1 MIVELRR
8 YTLREGRRDELI
20 DLFDR
25 EFVETQ
31 EELGMAV
38 LGQFR
43 DLDRPDQFV
52 WLRGFTDMQ
61 ARRTSLTAFY
71 SGPVWAKHGPAAN
84 ATMLDSDDVLLL
96 REIVAVP
103 VSDRSTANPES
114 VLHATIWYWAGPF
127 PDPTHSSTQTLALL
141 RTEYAPNDYPRLPIR
156 EQEHALVWLT
166 RSPLQEGVPTE
177 VVKTERFRL
186 SPTRRSSLH
195 WRTQQRAVDA
205 ERHARWCVGSGRGD
219 GVYATHVGRTA
230 DGRLASFVTDFRVVL
245 LE

>member
-31 EELGMAV
+31 EDLGMAV

-43 DLDRPDQFV
+43 DLDRPDRFV

-61 ARRTSLTAFY
+61 SRRTGLTAFY

-103 VSDRSTANPES
+103 MFDRGTADPQS

-127 PDPTHSSTQTLALL
+127 PDHTQNPEETLAVL
-141 RTEYAPNDYPRLPIR
+141 RTEYAPNDFPQLPVR
-156 EQEHALVWLT
+156 EEHAQVWLT
-166 RSPLQEGVPTE
+166 RSPLQADVPVE
-177 VVKTERFRL
+177 VVKTEHLRL
-186 SPTRRSSLH
+186 RPTRRSTLH
-195 WRTQQRAVDA
+195 
-205 ERHARWCVGSGRGD
+205 
-219 GVYATHVGRTA
+219 
-230 DGRLASFVTDFRVVL
+230 
-245 LE
+245 

>member
-43 DLDRPDQFV
+43 DLDRPDHFV
-52 WLRGFTDMQ
+52 WLRGFTDMYS
-61 ARRTSLTAFY
+61 RRTGLAAFY

-96 REIVAVP
+96 REILAVP
-103 VSDRSTANPES
+103 VFDRGAASPES
-114 VLHATIWYWAGPF
+114 VLHATVWYWAGPF
-127 PDPTHSSTQTLALL
+127 PDPAEIPKDTLAVL
-141 RTEYAPNDYPRLPIR
+141 RTEYAANDFPRLPVR
-156 EQEHALVWLT
+156 EGEHALVWLT
-166 RSPLQEGVPTE
+166 RSPLQADVPAE
-177 VVKTERFRL
+177 VVKTENLRL
-186 SPTRRSSLH
+186 RPTRRSTLH
-195 WRTQQRAVDA
+195 
-205 ERHARWCVGSGRGD
+205 
-219 GVYATHVGRTA
+219 
-230 DGRLASFVTDFRVVL
+230 
-245 LE
+245 

>member
-25 EFVETQ
+25 EFVESQ

-52 WLRGFTDMQ
+52 WLRGFTDMPS
-61 ARRTSLTAFY
+61 RRAGLTAFY

-96 REIVAVP
+96 REIVPVP
-103 VSDRSTANPES
+103 VLDRGAADPET
-114 VLHATIWYWAGPF
+114 VLHATIWYWAAPSPASV
-127 PDPTHSSTQTLALL
+127 PDSNEALAVL
-141 RTEYAPNDYPRLPIR
+141 RTEYAENDFPRLPVR
-156 EQEHALVWLT
+156 DEHALVWLS
-166 RSPLQEGVPTE
+166 RSPLQTDVPAE
-177 VVKTERFRL
+177 VLKVESLRL
-186 SPTRRSSLH
+186 SPTRRSTLH
-195 WRTQQRAVDA
+195 
-205 ERHARWCVGSGRGD
+205 C
-219 GVYATHVGRTA
+219 
-230 DGRLASFVTDFRVVL
+230 
-245 LE
+245 

>member
-52 WLRGFTDMQ
+52 WLRGFPDMPS
-61 ARRTSLTAFY
+61 RRAGLTGFY
-71 SGPVWAKHGPAAN
+71 SGPVWEKHGPAAN

-96 REIVAVP
+96 REIVAIP
-103 VSDRSTANPES
+103 VSKRGTADPGS
-114 VLHATIWYWAGPF
+114 VLHATIWYSTGPF
-127 PDPTHSSTQTLALL
+127 PAPAPPSTGTVALL
-141 RTEYAPNDYPRLPIR
+141 TTEYAANDFPKLPVR
-156 EQEHALVWLT
+156 EGEHVLVWLT
-166 RSPLQEGVPTE
+166 RLPLQADVPAAVTKVE
-177 VVKTERFRL
+177 TFRL
-186 SPTRRSSLH
+186 SPTRRSTLH
-195 WRTQQRAVDA
+195 
-205 ERHARWCVGSGRGD
+205 
-219 GVYATHVGRTA
+219 
-230 DGRLASFVTDFRVVL
+230 
-245 LE
+245 

>member
-25 EFVETQ
+25 EFVEPQ

-43 DLDRPDQFV
+43 DLDRPDRFV

-61 ARRTSLTAFY
+61 SRRTGLTAFY

-103 VSDRSTANPES
+103 VFDRGTANPES
-114 VLHATIWYWAGPF
+114 VLHATIWYWAGSF
-127 PDPTHSSTQTLALL
+127 PDPTQSPKETLAAL
-141 RTEYAPNDYPRLPIR
+141 RTEYAANDFPQLPVR
-156 EQEHALVWLT
+156 EEEHALVWLT
-166 RSPLQEGVPTE
+166 RAPLHVDVPMQ
-177 VVKTERFRL
+177 VVKTENLRL
-186 SPTRRSSLH
+186 RATRRSSLH
-195 WRTQQRAVDA
+195 
-205 ERHARWCVGSGRGD
+205 
-219 GVYATHVGRTA
+219 
-230 DGRLASFVTDFRVVL
+230 
-245 LE
+245 

>member
-25 EFVETQ
+25 EFVEPQ

-43 DLDRPDQFV
+43 DLDRPDRFV
-52 WLRGFTDMQ
+52 WLRGFVDMPS
-61 ARRTSLTAFY
+61 RRTGLTAFY
-71 SGPVWAKHGPAAN
+71 SGPVWAKHGPEAN

-103 VSDRSTANPES
+103 VFDRGSADPES

-127 PDPTHSSTQTLALL
+127 PDPTQSPEDTVGVL
-141 RTEYAPNDYPRLPIR
+141 RTEYAANDFPQLPVR
-156 EQEHALVWLT
+156 EGEHALVWLT
-166 RSPLQEGVPTE
+166 RSPLQADIRAE
-177 VVKTERFRL
+177 VVKTENLRL
-186 SPTRRSSLH
+186 R
-195 WRTQQRAVDA
+195 
-205 ERHARWCVGSGRGD
+205 
-219 GVYATHVGRTA
+219 ATHRST
-230 DGRLASFVTDFRVVL
+230 LY
-245 LE
+245 

>member
-8 YTLREGRRDELI
+8 YTLREGRRDDLI

-61 ARRTSLTAFY
+61 SRPAGLKAFY
-71 SGPVWAKHGPAAN
+71 SGPVWAKHASAAN
-84 ATMLDSDDVLLL
+84 ATMLDTDDVLLL

-103 VSDRSTANPES
+103 VFDRGASNPES

-127 PDPTHSSTQTLALL
+127 PDPTQNPNETLAVL
-141 RTEYAPNDYPRLPIR
+141 RTEYAVNNFPQLPVR
-156 EQEHALVWLT
+156 EHEHALVWLT
-166 RSPLQEGVPTE
+166 RSPLQEAVPGD
-177 VVKTERFRL
+177 VVKTEHLHLR
-186 SPTRRSSLH
+186 PTRRSTL
-195 WRTQQRAVDA
+195 
-205 ERHARWCVGSGRGD
+205 
-219 GVYATHVGRTA
+219 Y
-230 DGRLASFVTDFRVVL
+230 
-245 LE
+245 

>member
-8 YTLREGRRDELI
+8 YTLREGRRDDLI

-25 EFVETQ
+25 EFVEPQ

-52 WLRGFTDMQ
+52 WLRGFPDMPS
-61 ARRTSLTAFY
+61 RRAGLTSFY
-71 SGPVWAKHGPAAN
+71 SGPVWAKHGPEAN

-103 VSDRSTANPES
+103 VFDRGTANPES

-127 PDPTHSSTQTLALL
+127 PDPTQSLKDTVAVL
-141 RTEYAPNDYPRLPIR
+141 RTEYAANDFPGLPVR
-156 EQEHALVWLT
+156 EGEHALVWLT
-166 RSPLQEGVPTE
+166 RSPVQLDVPAE
-177 VVKTERFRL
+177 VVKTEHFRL
-186 SPTRRSSLH
+186 RPTDRSTL
-195 WRTQQRAVDA
+195 
-205 ERHARWCVGSGRGD
+205 
-219 GVYATHVGRTA
+219 Y
-230 DGRLASFVTDFRVVL
+230 
-245 LE
+245 

>member
-52 WLRGFTDMQ
+52 WLRGFTDMPS
-61 ARRTSLTAFY
+61 RRAGLTAFY
-71 SGPVWAKHGPAAN
+71 SGPVWTEHGPAAN

-103 VSDRSTANPES
+103 VFDRGAAGSET
-114 VLHATIWYWAGPF
+114 VLHATIWYWSGPF
-127 PDPTHSSTQTLALL
+127 PDPTDSTKDTLAVL
-141 RTEYAPNDYPRLPIR
+141 RTEYAANNFPRLPIR

-166 RSPLQEGVPTE
+166 RSPLRVDVPKE
-177 VVKTERFRL
+177 VVRTEHLRL
-186 SPTRRSSLH
+186 CPTRRSTLH
-195 WRTQQRAVDA
+195 
-205 ERHARWCVGSGRGD
+205 
-219 GVYATHVGRTA
+219 
-230 DGRLASFVTDFRVVL
+230 
-245 LE
+245 

>member
-43 DLDRPDQFV
+43 DLDRPDRFV

-61 ARRTSLTAFY
+61 SRRTGLTSFY
-71 SGPVWAKHGPAAN
+71 SGPVWATHGPAAN

-96 REIVAVP
+96 REIIAVP
-103 VSDRSTANPES
+103 VFDRGTANPES

-127 PDPTHSSTQTLALL
+127 PDPTQNSKETLAVL
-141 RTEYAPNDYPRLPIR
+141 RTEYAANDFPQLPVR
-156 EQEHALVWLT
+156 EEEHVLVWLT
-166 RSPLQEGVPTE
+166 RSPLQGDVPLE
-177 VVKTERFRL
+177 VVKTENLRL
-186 SPTRRSSLH
+186 RPTSRSSL
-195 WRTQQRAVDA
+195 
-205 ERHARWCVGSGRGD
+205 
-219 GVYATHVGRTA
+219 Y
-230 DGRLASFVTDFRVVL
+230 
-245 LE
+245 

>member
-8 YTLREGRRDELI
+8 YTLRPGRRDELI
-20 DLFDR
+20 ELFDR

-43 DLDRPDQFV
+43 DLDRPGQFV
-52 WLRGFTDMQ
+52 WLRGFTDMRS
-61 ARRTSLTAFY
+61 RREGLTSFY

-103 VSDRSTANPES
+103 VFARGAADPES

-127 PDPTHSSTQTLALL
+127 TAPAQRPADTLAVLE
-141 RTEYAPNDYPRLPIR
+141 TEYAANDFPGLPVR
-156 EQEHALVWLT
+156 EGEHALVWLS
-166 RSPLQEGVPTE
+166 RSPLRVDVPAE
-177 VVKTERFRL
+177 VVKVEQFRL
-186 SPTRRSSLH
+186 RPTSRSTLH
-195 WRTQQRAVDA
+195 
-205 ERHARWCVGSGRGD
+205 
-219 GVYATHVGRTA
+219 
-230 DGRLASFVTDFRVVL
+230 
-245 LE
+245 

>member
-43 DLDRPDQFV
+43 DLDCPDRFV
-52 WLRGFTDMQ
+52 WLRGFTDMES
-61 ARRTSLTAFY
+61 RRTGLTAFY
-71 SGPVWAKHGPAAN
+71 SGPAWTKHGPAAN

-103 VSDRSTANPES
+103 VFDRGAAIRES
-114 VLHATIWYWAGPF
+114 VIHATIWYWAGPF
-127 PDPTHSSTQTLALL
+127 PDPTQSPKDTLAVLG
-141 RTEYAPNDYPRLPIR
+141 TEYAANNFSGLPIR
-156 EQEHALVWLT
+156 EGEHALVWLT
-166 RSPLQEGVPTE
+166 RSPLEADVPAE
-177 VVKTERFRL
+177 VAKIENLRL
-186 SPTRRSSLH
+186 HPTRRSTLH
-195 WRTQQRAVDA
+195 
-205 ERHARWCVGSGRGD
+205 
-219 GVYATHVGRTA
+219 
-230 DGRLASFVTDFRVVL
+230 
-245 LE
+245 